1 MESHACLYSGDLFFG
16 FCSGN
21 LEHSDRLFDLDG
33 VGFAKPLWEH
43 REFSEATL
51 MSGHHDKSGRP
62 SMPTMGLELPSTFC
76 QDFDQELFN
85 YLSSES
91 DDPPDDSELNYDDYF
106 DRSTISDIK
115 SPDHEDSHITLKDP
129 LINWDGTEAEMP
141 PGQAPPTPGQALP
154 TPRQSPQ
161 SPSMSP
167 LRAISSP
174 RASLDV
180 GPLPEAEVS
189 SGPDGGL
196 GGNQIPPQKVSR
208 PVRSRVASASKIT
221 RTGRIRKK
229 EPPSTV
235 LAIFGRRCEDPDRL
249 ARLNDPQLKG
259 TATSGVAPRGA
270 RGRLLSTY
278 TVRRELKA
286 LPHCLA
292 LSPFGRGAKN
302 QHQRLQHCLLNTSL
316 IGPVGLAAPPKLPVA
331 CPIISFLNEN
341 INVFSLKRTG

>member
-1 MESHACLYSGDLFFG
+1 MEPQAYLYSGDPFFG
-16 FCSGN
+16 FQIPLAHDNSSFCSGN
-21 LEHSDRLFDLDG
+21 LKHSDRLFDLDG
-33 VGFAKPLWEH
+33 VVGFAKPPWEH
-43 REFSEATL
+43 GEFSEATL

-76 QDFDQELFN
+76 QDFDQKLFN

-115 SPDHEDSHITLKDP
+115 SPDHEDSHITLEDP
-129 LINWDGTEAEMP
+129 LINWDGTGAGMP
-141 PGQAPPTPGQALP
+141 PGQALL

-167 LRAISSP
+167 FRAISSP
-174 RASLDV
+174 RASLGV

-189 SGPDGGL
+189 SGPDEGL
-196 GGNQIPPQKVSR
+196 GSNQIPPQKVSR
-208 PVRSRVASASKIT
+208 PVRSRVTSAASKKN
-221 RTGRIRKK
+221 RTGRIWKK

-235 LAIFGRRCEDPDRL
+235 LAIFKRRLGISKSTSDQHCVQ
-249 ARLNDPQLKG
+249 PQLKG

-292 LSPFGRGAKN
+292 LFSLGRGAKN
-302 QHQRLQHCLLNTSL
+302 QH
-316 IGPVGLAAPPKLPVA
+316 
-331 CPIISFLNEN
+331 
-341 INVFSLKRTG
+341 